1 MNSEIII
8 EKLNIEK
15 LQIIKEFYYFINEN
29 NKDIKDKSNIFSILN
44 FVNYKQNI
52 YHLLENNKNLYMS
65 FNDDNL
71 YNIDIIYKKEIK
83 NEYKMTQENKN
94 FIDNMVIKFLNEVID
109 HIYDRQNINYYL
121 DLFKL

>member
-1 MNSEIII
+1 
-8 EKLNIEK
+8 
-15 LQIIKEFYYFINEN
+15 
-29 NKDIKDKSNIFSILN
+29 
-44 FVNYKQNI
+44 
-52 YHLLENNKNLYMS
+52 MS

-83 NEYKMTQENKN
+83 NEYEITQENKN

-121 DLFKL
+121 DM